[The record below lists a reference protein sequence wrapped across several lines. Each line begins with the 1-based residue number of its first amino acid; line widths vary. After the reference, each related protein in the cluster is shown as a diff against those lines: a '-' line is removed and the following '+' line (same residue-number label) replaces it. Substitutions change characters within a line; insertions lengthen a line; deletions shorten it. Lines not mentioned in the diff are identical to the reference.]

1 MTAGEWYFSKTTA
14 SAISAANY
22 LAQIGNNTYSDSDG
36 QNFTPHATGAGGERR
51 LCARMRRLVCNLMR
65 E

>member
-22 LAQIGNNTYSDSDG
+22 LAQIGSNSYSDSDG
-36 QNFTPHATGAGGERR
+36 QNFIPHATGAGGEWRP
-51 LCARMRRLVCNLMR
+51 CTRMRRLVCNLVR